1 MIASGALDHLPSIAP
16 NELTTDYYNK
26 LIQAIG
32 LRRDREA
39 FTTLFNSLAPK
50 VQGYIIRRGVAADLA
65 ENLAIETFVKIWGQ
79 ARAFDPMQGSA
90 PAWIFTIARNTIIDA
105 VRRERHVSELAHLVD
120 DAPGSATSEDECLGA
135 EREQRVQSALRQ
147 LPEKLA

>member
-1 MIASGALDHLPSIAP
+1 MIASGALDQLRSIAS

-50 VQGYIIRRGVAADLA
+50 VMRWRRLSAQFGGLAKVGSGSDHAASLRSGVALSGA
-65 ENLAIETFVKIWGQ
+65 
-79 ARAFDPMQGSA
+79 S
-90 PAWIFTIARNTIIDA
+90 
-105 VRRERHVSELAHLVD
+105 
-120 DAPGSATSEDECLGA
+120 PG
-135 EREQRVQSALRQ
+135 
-147 LPEKLA
+147 